1 MKFAQKLHKGL
12 LALRLP
18 LQFMSIFCL
27 AASDPLKER
36 RQQIKAYGILY
47 IITVDAKAAKFNII
61 PTMQNLG
68 SGLALLSIATII
80 CDVFVLYVHKHKL
93 MYRTHKYDEITTEYD
108 MME

>member
-36 RQQIKAYGILY
+36 RQQIKAYL
-47 IITVDAKAAKFNII
+47 TLNII
-61 PTMQNLG
+61 KRR
-68 SGLALLSIATII
+68 
-80 CDVFVLYVHKHKL
+80 DVLKTST
-93 MYRTHKYDEITTEYD
+93 RANGE
-108 MME
+108 

>member
-1 MKFAQKLHKGL
+1 MNNIYIITGEDSLIAKGYNY
-12 LALRLP
+12 RYSHNYY
-18 LQFMSIFCL
+18 QGTS
-27 AASDPLKER
+27 EY